1 MKMTHYEDHAKK
13 NAKTVIELR
22 DFVKSYNKWLQD
34 EDAKTK
40 EEFEVSN
47 VGKVDPKKHLE
58 ESVEELMANN
68 IMQTRGCMLSTI
80 VF

>member
-1 MKMTHYEDHAKK
+1 MTHYEDHAKK

-68 IMQTRGCMLSTI
+68 IMQTLGCMLSTI